1 MQVEMLRASR
11 TPKENAS
18 RKRKI
23 TAISTVSIT
32 EKEKDEPQQ
41 VRLFIY
47 LKISLSCLKSFRF

>member
-1 MQVEMLRASR
+1 MQVVMLRASR

-23 TAISTVSIT
+23 TAISTVST
-32 EKEKDEPQQ
+32 TGKEKDQPQQ

-47 LKISLSCLKSFRF
+47 FKISVSCFKSFRF

>member
-23 TAISTVSIT
+23 TAVSTVST
-32 EKEKDEPQQ
+32 TGKEKDQPQQ

-47 LKISLSCLKSFRF
+47 FKISLS